1 VIDKQLGK
9 KIIGGL
15 QVEAK
20 YLLHLCSVF
29 INTLTPSIMNTT
41 TYPSNVSK
49 AKLQGD
55 EIISLP
61 EVANG
66 SYIISVEEMNG
77 EHIESIRLNIFR

>member
-1 VIDKQLGK
+1 
-9 KIIGGL
+9 
-15 QVEAK
+15 
-20 YLLHLCSVF
+20 
-29 INTLTPSIMNTT
+29 MNTT